1 MFDAWQHQI
10 ITLTNVDIWSVKFC
24 GIHMLAVSDEM
35 FHISMPEK
43 AMKIV
48 PKKIWPDLPGANEVI
63 KILFGYVKGGLTD
76 DNSALVQ
83 VMAWS
88 Q

>member
-1 MFDAWQHQI
+1 
-10 ITLTNVDIWSVKFC
+10 
-24 GIHMLAVSDEM
+24 
-35 FHISMPEK
+35 MPEK